1 MMSGDEFLFNNINE
15 ADAQYIG
22 ENLYI
27 SSTSVER
34 WGLDEDYVPSVTN
47 SEAKFQSLRSTAFG
61 IEDLPNEAPAEYEF
75 TGFMEDV
82 FF

>member
-1 MMSGDEFLFNNINE
+1 MSNDEFLFDKIDE
-15 ADAQYIG
+15 ADPEYVG

-34 WGLDEDYVPSVTN
+34 WGIEDGYASEVTD

-61 IEDLPNEAPAEYEF
+61 IEDLPSNLPAEYEF
-75 TGFMEDV
+75 TGYMEDL

>member
-1 MMSGDEFLFNNINE
+1 MFGDEFLFGNIDE
-15 ADAQYIG
+15 ADPEYVG

-27 SSTSVER
+27 SSTSAER
-34 WGLDEDYVPSVTN
+34 WGVDEGYALEVTV

-61 IEDLPNEAPAEYEF
+61 IEDLPNEVPAEYEF